1 MIRQNVCPMWYTITV
16 NIMTAWKENCFCS
29 IATSCWKCTWYQ
41 QLWHSKAYL
50 TSCLWSFIDQTSNV
64 AANKWV
70 SNTWPYISRHIW
82 EKRLRLVKFISG
94 KSYIAHPVLY
104 NLSRWWNG
112 LESFAPVGTT
122 LVYLHA
128 ASSPLYPCSS
138 GVAVKCKYIL
148 CIWQSF
154 RTYVGRGRLT
164 LMVDT
169 IEYKYPNGGK
179 TQII

>member
-1 MIRQNVCPMWYTITV
+1 MKIVSALLPLHVGNALDTNNSDAARLTWRHAYDPL
-16 NIMTAWKENCFCS
+16 S
-29 IATSCWKCTWYQ
+29 IKPVTLLLTNEFQIPGHISPVTFVTYQ
-41 QLWHSKAYL
+41 KG
-50 TSCLWSFIDQTSNV
+50 
-64 AANKWV
+64 
-70 SNTWPYISRHIW
+70 
-82 EKRLRLVKFISG
+82 LRWVKFISG

-128 ASSPLYPCSS
+128 ASSPLYLCSS
-138 GVAVKCKYIL
+138 GVTVKCKYIL

-154 RTYVGRGRLT
+154 RTYVGRGKLT